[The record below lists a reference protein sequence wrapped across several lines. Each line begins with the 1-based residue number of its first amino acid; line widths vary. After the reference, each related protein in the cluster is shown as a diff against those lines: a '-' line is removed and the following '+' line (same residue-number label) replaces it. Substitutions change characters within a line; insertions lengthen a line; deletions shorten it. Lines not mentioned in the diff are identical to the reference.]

1 MVGRGM
7 KTALL
12 LALFALLLHAAF
24 SIEPMHMLAPVET
37 YANAGSEIDVGTI
50 GPGQSFEVKLDPIVR
65 VGGINGI
72 GGRWDQAFASSL
84 PDGWS
89 SKPSK
94 LYDNPLQVVITAAP
108 DAPDG
113 DYQAVV
119 KMVDEGNSEQ
129 LGGELPAT
137 IIVHVRKDVM
147 SMRADPQAIE
157 TSAGQPARYYV
168 TISNLG
174 TASDRFVVSSSGV
187 SSWEFSR
194 TVYLAPNSSKTIAY
208 EVVGEE
214 ETLYNVK
221 ITARSLSSP
230 LISQSQP
237 VSLMVRSNLISDY
250 KATSNGVLLFP
261 FLMAPMYSLAGLI
274 ALILG

>member
-1 MVGRGM
+1 
-7 KTALL
+7 
-12 LALFALLLHAAF
+12 
-24 SIEPMHMLAPVET
+24 
-37 YANAGSEIDVGTI
+37 
-50 GPGQSFEVKLDPIVR
+50 
-65 VGGINGI
+65 
-72 GGRWDQAFASSL
+72 
-84 PDGWS
+84 
-89 SKPSK
+89 
-94 LYDNPLQVVITAAP
+94 
-108 DAPDG
+108 
-113 DYQAVV
+113 V